1 MKLGINKIFS
11 VRNTNRRGSAMLLV
25 VMMSTFTMGIW
36 MVTFRST
43 RDAIDTEKFH
53 NSAPRFEAR
62 VMKSLAHAGNML
74 EYSEPSTNRYQFLYV
89 GSDDQGRFFTM
100 VQLNKRA
107 NGRYEANARPATDRE
122 MRSLPR
128 NPATF

>member
-1 MKLGINKIFS
+1 MKLGIKNLFSPRNK
-11 VRNTNRRGSAMLLV
+11 NRRGSAMLLV

-53 NSAPRFEAR
+53 NSAPYLETR
-62 VMKSLAHAGNML
+62 VMKALAHVGNML
-74 EYSEPSTNRYQFLYV
+74 ENAEPSTSRYQFLYV

-100 VQLNKRA
+100 VQLNRKA
-107 NGRYEANARPATDRE
+107 KGRYEASARPATDRE
-122 MRSLPR
+122 MRNLRR